1 MSTGFRNFVNIC
13 FLFEWGNFGELRAL
27 PKLCL
32 ALSQVRLTPTTLLEK
47 FNLSSLITLMASFV
61 FDI

>member
-1 MSTGFRNFVNIC
+1 MWSTGFRHFVNIC

-32 ALSQVRLTPTTLLEK
+32 ALSQVRLILEK